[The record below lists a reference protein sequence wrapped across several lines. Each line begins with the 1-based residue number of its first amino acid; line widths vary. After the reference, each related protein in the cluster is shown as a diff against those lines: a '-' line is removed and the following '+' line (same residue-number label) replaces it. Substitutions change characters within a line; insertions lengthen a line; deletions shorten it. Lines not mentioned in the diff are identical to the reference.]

1 MLAQSSS
8 DPTAWG
14 NFLMGLELD
23 QKANERERSPKD
35 PQTNSPG
42 ADVVFFLNVQIDLMS
57 PMTWSDEPQVLFFFK
72 LKDSFYSSLQFSLE
86 TFL

>member
-23 QKANERERSPKD
+23 QKANERERNPKD
-35 PQTNSPG
+35 RQTNSPG
-42 ADVVFFLNVQIDLMS
+42 ADVFFLNVQIDLTS
-57 PMTWSDEPQVLFFFK
+57 PMTWSDEPQVLFCFK